1 MKKLTLLG
9 VALVF
14 SASVS
19 ADFLAFGVNA
29 RMSSNSITSSVAD
42 VNGNNEFA
50 LEDELGM
57 DDPDGSYFGAFLEH
71 PLPII
76 PNIAYSVTSMSSSNS
91 QRPSSN
97 VTFMG
102 SEFSSDAASSN
113 KFDHDYSDL
122 TLYWNPLPEIIPF
135 VGLNVGITNRSYD
148 SSFTMNNSG
157 SSGNLVAAAAE
168 ELVIDHSLPL
178 LFLGGRVDLPVVP
191 IYVSANY
198 QRELISSYVDDFEI
212 SVNDLSFELGYKL
225 FAGLGVALGSSS
237 SELDID
243 ADSSV
248 ASNQA
253 ADFNLQTANT
263 YLSAFFRF

>member
-1 MKKLTLLG
+1 MKKLTLLI
-9 VALVF
+9 VALAF

-29 RMSSNSITSSVAD
+29 RTGTYNISSSTIAD
-42 VNGNNEFA
+42 VNGDNSFA
-50 LEDELGM
+50 MDGELGM
-57 DDPDGSYFGAFLEH
+57 DDPDGSYFGAFFEH

-91 QRPSSN
+91 QQPSSS
-97 VTFMG
+97 VTFMN
-102 SEFSSDAASSN
+102 SEFASNESSSN

-135 VGLNVGITNRSYD
+135 VGLNVGLTNRSYD
-148 SSFTMNNSG
+148 SSFTMSNS
-157 SSGNLVAAAAE
+157 SASE

-178 LFLGGRVDLPVVP
+178 LFLGARVDLPVVP

-212 SVNDLSFELGYKL
+212 SATDLSFELGYKL
-225 FAGLGVALGSSS
+225 FAGLGVALGTSS

-243 ADSSV
+243 ADSSA